1 MYAAVGGHVDIIS
14 ALLEATGKLVVMT
27 VSQEEYRD

>member
-1 MYAAVGGHVDIIS
+1 MKHKSKNYTL
-14 ALLEATGKLVVMT
+14 LLESTGKLVVMT